1 MGVTHRYSLF
11 RVDVGRSRRWGGD
24 ALDRNP
30 VTDGARR
37 GVIDRFEDA
46 SKMVILISDVIALLG
61 SKQMNLP
68 VITPLSIANGNA
80 C

>member
-1 MGVTHRYSLF
+1 MLEEVEGGAGTHSTEIRF
-11 RVDVGRSRRWGGD
+11 
-24 ALDRNP
+24 
-30 VTDGARR
+30 TDGARR